1 MGMDPRDKD
10 YPVLELCKYDEP
22 TKLQG
27 FAAGHVVSVRH
38 GCILRTVFRDVSGRS
53 ATVAIEYRV
62 IPDEVDTGHMILL
75 GAKTIGPEGL
85 DVRTTSHYHEIC
97 RLGLRCERAELS
109 VGKVGVIGEE
119 IEQDESV
126 QEIAYFRTLEDLYVP
141 EGECMHVE
149 LSSGDRSE
157 GDYWVGECGE
167 GEVGVL
173 EGPVSL
179 SLGRL
184 SAIIR
189 APDHEP
195 LFVEK
200 GERVARGLK
209 LGSVSKRP
217 ANVLPPDDW
226 LVDDGVLEGPE
237 ARTASRFRAQ
247 PTSDAGGA
255 DGTEGPEGGKVR
267 TAQRLRAQPSGGP
280 FFGRGVDR
288 GPARCR
294 RPFGNE

>member
-1 MGMDPRDKD
+1 M
-10 YPVLELCKYDEP
+10 
-22 TKLQG
+22 
-27 FAAGHVVSVRH
+27 
-38 GCILRTVFRDVSGRS
+38 
-53 ATVAIEYRV
+53 
-62 IPDEVDTGHMILL
+62 
-75 GAKTIGPEGL
+75 
-85 DVRTTSHYHEIC
+85 
-97 RLGLRCERAELS
+97 
-109 VGKVGVIGEE
+109 
-119 IEQDESV
+119 
-126 QEIAYFRTLEDLYVP
+126 QEIAYFRTLEAVYVP
-141 EGECMHVE
+141 EGECMQVE
-149 LSSGDRSE
+149 LSSGDKSE

-184 SAIIR
+184 SGIIR

-200 GERVARGLK
+200 GERVAGGLK

-226 LVDDGVLEGPE
+226 LVDGDVLEGPE

-247 PTSDAGGA
+247 PAPGAGGA

-267 TAQRLRAQPSGGP
+267 TAQRLRAQPTPCAGSADSREGPEVPSSAEESIAGLLDADAPLEMNEVIFSGPPVVGP
-280 FFGRGVDR
+280 TEDEVGAFAAELARRYPGASKDVIVHLGRLWAVFKVG
-288 GPARCR
+288 GENGLSYKHSKSKLCEPSARYDCGLSR
-294 RPFGNE
+294 SRTGSGED